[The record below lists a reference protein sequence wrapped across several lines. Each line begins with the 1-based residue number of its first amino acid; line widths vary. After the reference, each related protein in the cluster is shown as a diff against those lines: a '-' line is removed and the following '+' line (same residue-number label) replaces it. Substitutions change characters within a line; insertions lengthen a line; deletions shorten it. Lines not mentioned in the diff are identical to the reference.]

1 MHPCVLLASMY
12 RSFQR
17 RAGCHITFCFCK
29 TAAFIPNSFMKA
41 MLEKHTN
48 YLAIIEL
55 LSKFV
60 YLSLIPFGKG
70 DLSIA
75 FLLMLSCFTHQT
87 I

>member
-1 MHPCVLLASMY
+1 MY
-12 RSFQR
+12 CWPQCIGHSREGLGAILPFVFVKPQLSYLF
-17 RAGCHITFCFCK
+17 
-29 TAAFIPNSFMKA
+29 FMKA

-70 DLSIA
+70 DLSVA
-75 FLLMLSCFTHQT
+75 FLLSLSCFTHQT